1 MHFELA
7 TVDKCT
13 QCPVFPFPL
22 VVGHRQG
29 NGVKGVARN
38 AIALACFTQ
47 KGSAPV
53 AAFAALRVCSRSLI
67 RDLAAML
74 LCWKR

>member
-1 MHFELA
+1 MHFDLA

-13 QCPVFPFPL
+13 QCPDFPFPL
-22 VVGHRQG
+22 VVGYRQG

-47 KGSAPV
+47 KGSTPV
-53 AAFAALRVCSRSLI
+53 AALATLRVCSLSLI
-67 RDLAAML
+67 RDFAAMA
-74 LCWKR
+74 LCWNR